1 MKNLLLACLLIPGG
15 FLQAQTM
22 NYKGGQGG
30 TLSVGQRT
38 TLSTFNHGNE
48 ASALG
53 LGGQFRL
60 RLSERINTEW
70 FFDYLPATNDFT
82 RRSDYHIGW
91 SVMYYPFNSAN
102 ERFMPYILAGH
113 CFDYTRHVEIA
124 DRTNSIQRWSSAVQ
138 AGIGTHFNL
147 TERLDLSLS
156 SQYMIHLGTDIHTHI
171 WGNGSVDFEEHKGG
185 ALEGHLLFTLSMNYK
200 LTDLWQRD

>member
-1 MKNLLLACLLIPGG
+1 MKNLLLTCLLIPGG
-15 FLQAQTM
+15 ILQAQTM
-22 NYKGGQGG
+22 HYKGGQGG

-38 TLSTFNHGNE
+38 TLSTFNHEDE

-82 RRSDYHIGW
+82 RRTDYHIGW
-91 SVMYYPFNSAN
+91 SVMYYPFNNAN
-102 ERFMPYILAGH
+102 ERLMPYILAGH
-113 CFDYTRHVEIA
+113 CFDYTRHVETA
-124 DRTNSIQRWSSAVQ
+124 DRTNTTQRWSSAVQ
-138 AGIGTHFNL
+138 AGIGTHLNL

-156 SQYMIHLGTDIHTHI
+156 SQYMIHLGTDIHTHV
-171 WGNGSVDFEEHKGG
+171 WNNGSVDFEEEKGG
-185 ALEGHLLFTLSMNYK
+185 ALEGHLLFTLSLNYK
-200 LTDLWQRD
+200 LTDLWHRD